1 MQGGICKSVKLLEKN
16 NCFYKMLTKV
26 DLKKESEVQD
36 MESGNRIKLKYTIE
50 TAVAGIVIVAVGLL
64 ILFNIYK
71 TKNLMQEVLSGKPIL
86 VERYILNYQPT
97 TD

>member
-1 MQGGICKSVKLLEKN
+1 MEAVKRE
-16 NCFYKMLTKV
+16 
-26 DLKKESEVQD
+26 
-36 MESGNRIKLKYTIE
+36 KLKYTIA

>member
-1 MQGGICKSVKLLEKN
+1 MQEDIIDRLSSKKAEQK
-16 NCFYKMLTKV
+16 KKV
-26 DLKKESEVQD
+26 
-36 MESGNRIKLKYTIE
+36 KYTLLTIL
-50 TAVAGIVIVAVGLL
+50 AGIVILFFGLL

-86 VERYILNYQPT
+86 VERYILNYNPT

>member
-1 MQGGICKSVKLLEKN
+1 
-16 NCFYKMLTKV
+16 
-26 DLKKESEVQD
+26 

>member
-1 MQGGICKSVKLLEKN
+1 MQEDIIDRLSSKKAEQKKKVEYTLL
-16 NCFYKMLTKV
+16 
-26 DLKKESEVQD
+26 
-36 MESGNRIKLKYTIE
+36 TIL
-50 TAVAGIVIVAVGLL
+50 AGIVILFFGLL

-86 VERYILNYQPT
+86 VERYILNYNPT